1 MFAAFKPQPD
11 YLQLAQHAFASQG
24 FVPSDAVLKAAAKG
38 LARLDA
44 PQVSTG
50 VHATELS
57 FDDMLKMS
65 AHA

>member
-1 MFAAFKPQPD
+1 MSTAFKPQPD

-24 FVPSDAVLKAAAKG
+24 FVPTEAVLKAAAKG

-50 VHATELS
+50 VQATELS
-57 FDDMLKMS
+57 FDDTLQRS